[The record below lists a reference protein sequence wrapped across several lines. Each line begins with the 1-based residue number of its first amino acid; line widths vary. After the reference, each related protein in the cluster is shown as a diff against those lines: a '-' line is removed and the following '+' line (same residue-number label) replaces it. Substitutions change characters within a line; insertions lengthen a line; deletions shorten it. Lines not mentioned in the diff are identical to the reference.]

1 MQALANILNA
11 QKKKQ
16 TGKVYYFHEGE
27 HLVKFK

>member
-1 MQALANILNA
+1 MEALVYNLNG

-16 TGKVYYFHEGE
+16 TGKVYYFEEGE